1 MMKPVRPRTSPRSM
15 LMRATM
21 LVGIAALFGFAHN
34 ASADDG
40 TEANSGQL
48 PLPSGQYITPL
59 AATGTVTQSM
69 NPGWT
74 WVESSFLAGGAINEV
89 ISPDGKTLL
98 VLCSGYNLATYTWSN
113 QIGAGAQL
121 LFVFDISGANAAAP
135 VQKQAIWI
143 NSNTFGGITWSP
155 DGTKFYVAGGNDDN
169 VKIYTNP
176 NGTGWS
182 LTTTVPL
189 NHTANLTGFYQ
200 YFPTEL
206 GTGLGIQEGAIAAG
220 LGISSDG
227 SVLVVANQNNA
238 SISVINTATNAIRY
252 EYDLRP
258 YNTSNQNGVA
268 GGEIPY
274 GVAVK
279 GTGIAYVSSIR
290 DREIDVVNIAGS
302 TPSLITRIAVP
313 GTPNSMLL
321 SPDQTRL
328 YVTQDNSDTVSVINT
343 ATNTVISK
351 IATAAPSGVIPTGV
365 TYFGAAPN
373 NLSLSPDGKTL
384 YVTNGGNNSVAI
396 IPVSTMPY
404 QVAAVIPTAWYP
416 TAVVPSKDGTH
427 LYISNWKNDPGPN
440 PGYTIANWDQQYVL
454 QLESSNL
461 TTMPVPPAAD
471 YAQLTAQVAANNF
484 YSVAANANDTAVMSA
499 LHAKIQH
506 VIYIIKENRTFDQ
519 ILGDLNNGANAD
531 NSIVEFGQ
539 AVTPN
544 LHNLAQN
551 FVTLDNFFCSGEV
564 SGNGWPWSTAARES
578 DFGTRVIP
586 MEYAN
591 RGDSNDA
598 EGTNHGV
605 NVGLAT
611 AAARNAA
618 LGPQNF
624 YNLFSGF
631 YPGGTANFFPG
642 TNNDFATDGP
652 AGSARQTG
660 YIWDSA
666 LRAGLTV
673 RNYGAFNDEWI
684 YGVGRSDGGFI
695 PSQYSDE
702 GYLENPY
709 AYGLQI
715 SAPTNPTLAPYTDV
729 YYRGFDNAFPDA
741 WREEE
746 WHREFTQYVANNNLP
761 NLTILRLMH
770 DHMGNF
776 TGTDAAVAGL
786 TTAETQVADNDYAVG
801 QVVQA
806 VAQSPYASNTLIFVV
821 EDDAQDGPDHM
832 DAHRSTAYIVGPYV
846 KQQAVVSTRYTTV
859 NLVRTIE
866 DVLGIGHLNLNDTYQ
881 RPMTDV
887 FDLTQTSWSYTG
899 VASSYLSGTSIAQN
913 IDSGKSAVKFADNK
927 RPKPIR
933 DAAYWGRATRG
944 FDFSAADRAPAMLFN
959 KVIWEGLKPGI
970 PYPTQ
975 RSGKIIRR
983 AKDGSLLSTSW

>member
-1 MMKPVRPRTSPRSM
+1 M
-15 LMRATM
+15 LAGAAM
-21 LVGIAALFGFAHN
+21 LAAYAQ
-34 ASADDG
+34 AARADDG

-59 AATGTVTQSM
+59 AATGAVMQSM
-69 NPGWT
+69 NPGYT
-74 WVESSFLAGGAINEV
+74 WVESSFLAGGAINEA

-98 VLCSGYNLATYTWSN
+98 VLCSGYNLPTYTTSN
-113 QIGAGAQL
+113 QIGANAQL
-121 LFVFDISGANAAAP
+121 IFVFDISGANAAAP
-135 VQKQAIWI
+135 VQKQAIWV
-143 NSNTFGGITWSP
+143 NSNTFVGIVWSP
-155 DGTKFYVAGGNDDN
+155 DSSKFYVSGGNDDN
-169 VKIYTNP
+169 IYIYGGSTAS
-176 NGTGWS
+176 GWNLS
-182 LTTTVPL
+182 TTIKL
-189 NHTANLTGFYQ
+189 GHTANLTGFYQ

-206 GTGLGIQEGAIAAG
+206 GTGLGIQEGAVSSG
-220 LGISSDG
+220 LGLSSDG

-238 SISVINTATNAIRY
+238 SISVINTATHAIRY

-258 YNTSNQNGVA
+258 YNTSNQSGVA

-279 GTGIAYVSSIR
+279 GTSVAYVSSIR

-321 SPDQTRL
+321 SADQTKL
-328 YVTQDNSDTVSVINT
+328 FVTQDNSDTVSVINT
-343 ATNTVISK
+343 ATNTITSK
-351 IATAAPSGVIPTGV
+351 IATAAPPGTIPSGSM
-365 TYFGAAPN
+365 YYGAAPN
-373 NLSLSPDGKTL
+373 NLALSPDGKTL
-384 YVTNGGNNSVAI
+384 YVTNGGNNSLAI
-396 IPVSTMPY
+396 INVATMPY
-404 QVAAVIPTAWYP
+404 AVKAVVPTAWYP
-416 TAVVPSKDGTH
+416 TGVAVSSDGNH
-427 LYISNWKNDPGPN
+427 LYISNLKNDPGPN

-454 QLESSNL
+454 QLESSSL
-461 TTMPVPPAAD
+461 TTMPVPPSTD

-499 LHAKIQH
+499 LHAKIKH

-531 NSIVEFGQ
+531 SSIVEFGQ
-539 AVTPN
+539 SVTPN
-544 LHNLAQN
+544 LHAIAQS
-551 FVTLDNFFCSGEV
+551 FVTLDNFFASGEV

-578 DFGTRVIP
+578 DFGTKVIP

-611 AAARNAA
+611 AAARNTA

-624 YNLFSGF
+624 YNLFSSDF
-631 YPGGTANFFPG
+631 PGGTANFFVG

-702 GYLENPY
+702 GYLESPY
-709 AYGLQI
+709 TYGLAI
-715 SAPTNPTLAPYTDV
+715 SAATNPSLVPYTDV

-746 WHREFTQYVANNNLP
+746 WQREFTQYEANGNLP

-776 TGTDAAVAGL
+776 SGTDAAVAGL

-801 QVVQA
+801 KVVQA
-806 VAQSPYASNTLIFVV
+806 VAQSQYASNTLIFVV

-832 DAHRSTAYIVGPYV
+832 DAHRTTAYIVGPYV
-846 KQQAVVSTRYTTV
+846 KQNAVVSTRYTTV
-859 NLVRTIE
+859 NMVRTIE

-887 FDLTQTSWSYTG
+887 FDLTQTSWTYTG
-899 VASSYLSGTSIAQN
+899 VASSYLKGTSIAQN
-913 IDSGKSAVKFADNK
+913 IGTASSKIKFADNTN
-927 RPKPIR
+927 PKPTR
-933 DAAYWGRATRG
+933 DAAWWGHATRG
-944 FDFSAADRAPAMLFN
+944 FDFSGADRAPAMLFN

-970 PYPTQ
+970 PYPAE

-983 AKDGSLLSTSW
+983 AKDGSLLTRSW